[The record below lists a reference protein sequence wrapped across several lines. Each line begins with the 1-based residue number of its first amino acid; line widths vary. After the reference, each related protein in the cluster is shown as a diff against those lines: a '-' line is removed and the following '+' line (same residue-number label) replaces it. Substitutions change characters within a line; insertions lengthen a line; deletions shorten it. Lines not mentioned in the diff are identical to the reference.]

1 MNPVRHVLAGCG
13 RYLLYELFE
22 ICIFCFGVIGCE
34 PFLEQAKKS
43 VFCKISWDMSYPG
56 SEDAEA
62 NNLKGLS
69 SDLDDHRQLNSPA
82 DQL

>member
-1 MNPVRHVLAGCG
+1 MNCQR
-13 RYLLYELFE
+13 
-22 ICIFCFGVIGCE
+22 
-34 PFLEQAKKS
+34 
-43 VFCKISWDMSYPG
+43 

-82 DQL
+82 DQRENNVKGDNRSLHMCKFAFCSRNAKCLGI